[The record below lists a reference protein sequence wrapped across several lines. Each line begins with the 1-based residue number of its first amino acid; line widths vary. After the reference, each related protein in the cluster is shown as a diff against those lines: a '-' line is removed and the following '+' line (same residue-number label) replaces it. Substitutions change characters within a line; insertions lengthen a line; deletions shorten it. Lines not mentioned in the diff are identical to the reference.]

1 MIIWLFC
8 ISGYRMNPELSISFA
23 EYVFFYKVLFLSVII
38 PRQGLPHF
46 EVGQETVCLPA
57 DAVFTVS
64 SRNRE
69 IILFI
74 L

>member
-1 MIIWLFC
+1 MIIWIFC

-23 EYVFFYKVLFLSVII
+23 DDVFFYKVLFLTVIM
-38 PRQGLPHF
+38 PGQGLPHF
-46 EVGQETVCLPA
+46 EVSQETDCLPA